1 MTDNKYF
8 RSCRNIK
15 EQVYL
20 FGKLYITDKKDHFL
34 PTGIV
39 NTLSDIPAAYIA
51 DRILKDIDIPKI
63 SKNKALFSDLLLKLK
78 IVLRQVYKNI
88 LTIDVTEDSKD
99 VFTFYFKFVKDPRVQ
114 VLRLKYP
121 ERYDNWKD
129 IKIIY

>member
-8 RSCRNIK
+8 RKYNNVK
-15 EQVYL
+15 EQVHL
-20 FGKLYITDKKDHFL
+20 FGELYIEEGKRFL

-51 DRILKDIDIPKI
+51 DKILKDIDIPKI
-63 SKNKALFSDLLLKLK
+63 SKNKVLFSDLLLKMK
-78 IVLRQVYKNI
+78 IVLNQVYKNI
-88 LTIDVTEDSKD
+88 LCIDVTEDSKD
-99 VFTFYFKFVKDPRVQ
+99 IFTFYFKFSDNPRVQ
-114 VLRLKYP
+114 ILRLKYP